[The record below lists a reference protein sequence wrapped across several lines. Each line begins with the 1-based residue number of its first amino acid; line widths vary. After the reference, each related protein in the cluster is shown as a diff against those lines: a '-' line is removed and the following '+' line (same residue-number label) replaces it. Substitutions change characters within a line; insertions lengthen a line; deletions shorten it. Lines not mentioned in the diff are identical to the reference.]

1 MFLIVGADG
10 QLGSALLEVLG
21 GRAAGVDRAQLDITD
36 AAAVS
41 AFLAKNRFEAVVNC
55 AAYTAVDKAE
65 DEPELA
71 AKINVEGARN
81 LAAAGTPLIHVSTDY
96 VFSGDACRPY
106 RESDAPAPRS
116 VYGKTKFAG
125 ERAVLETAGT
135 ACVVRTAWLYSPVGN
150 NFVKTMRRLGAER
163 ASLGVVFDQV
173 GTPTCAADL
182 AEAIAAMLPRLRAG
196 TREIYHFTNEGVC
209 SWYDF
214 AKAVMELSELSCE
227 VRPILSEDYPT
238 KAARPHFS
246 VLDKSKIKRD
256 FGLKIPHWRDA
267 LARCLKNF

>member
-36 AAAVS
+36 ASAVS

-81 LAAAGTPLIHVSTDY
+81 LAVAGTPLIHVSTDY
-96 VFSGDACRPY
+96 VFSGDAFRPY

-116 VYGKTKFAG
+116 VYGKTKLAG

-150 NFVKTMRRLGAER
+150 NFVKTMRRLGAPPARRIWLKRSRRCSRGCARER
-163 ASLGVVFDQV
+163 ARFTIS
-173 GTPTCAADL
+173 
-182 AEAIAAMLPRLRAG
+182 R
-196 TREIYHFTNEGVC
+196 TRVSARGMTSRKP
-209 SWYDF
+209 SWN
-214 AKAVMELSELSCE
+214 C
-227 VRPILSEDYPT
+227 P
-238 KAARPHFS
+238 
-246 VLDKSKIKRD
+246 
-256 FGLKIPHWRDA
+256 G
-267 LARCLKNF
+267 

>member
-1 MFLIVGADG
+1 M
-10 QLGSALLEVLG
+10 
-21 GRAAGVDRAQLDITD
+21 
-36 AAAVS
+36 
-41 AFLAKNRFEAVVNC
+41 
-55 AAYTAVDKAE
+55 
-65 DEPELA
+65 
-71 AKINVEGARN
+71 
-81 LAAAGTPLIHVSTDY
+81 
-96 VFSGDACRPY
+96 
-106 RESDAPAPRS
+106 
-116 VYGKTKFAG
+116 
-125 ERAVLETAGT
+125 LETAGT

-150 NFVKTMRRLGAER
+150 NFVKAMRRLGAER

-214 AKAVMELSELSCE
+214 AKAVMELSGLSCE